1 MSFVAALLIILAL
14 VVIVILVV
22 AIRTILFTRSAEPR
36 PLPFPASLPEPE
48 IDPLEPAQH
57 LSAAIQI
64 DTVSHENPEDDD
76 HGKFAEL
83 HHLLENTYPLLHN
96 HLTREVLE
104 GGSLLY
110 TWRGQDETL
119 EPVLFMAHQDVVPVD
134 EHTREKWT
142 YPPFSGAIADGFIWG
157 RGAMDIKCQLIGV
170 MEAVEHLLNAGFKP
184 PRTVYLAF
192 GHDEE
197 VLGLGAPRIVDRL
210 KERGVRLHAVIDEG
224 TAVLDGVLPGIRGLT
239 AAIAVTEKGYLSLR
253 LTAESEGGHSSTPSS
268 ETSIGII
275 SRAIHR
281 LQSNPFPHKLKAVQ
295 PMFKAFI
302 PAASPLMKVAFA
314 NLWLFGGL
322 VRQKLSALPETAAS
336 IHTTTA
342 PTILRGGI
350 KENVLPSLA
359 EAVVNFRILPGETIA
374 EVIERVRMVIDDER
388 VKVTPISTS
397 AWEPSP
403 VSSSDCPAYH
413 HITTVTRELYPGTTC
428 APNAMLGATD
438 SRHYHAISDRVYRFT
453 PIISRK
459 NDLSRI
465 HGINERLSVE
475 NMHKM
480 VLFFY
485 RLIQRWASIVEE

>member
-1 MSFVAALLIILAL
+1 
-14 VVIVILVV
+14 
-22 AIRTILFTRSAEPR
+22 
-36 PLPFPASLPEPE
+36 
-48 IDPLEPAQH
+48 
-57 LSAAIQI
+57 
-64 DTVSHENPEDDD
+64 
-76 HGKFAEL
+76 
-83 HHLLENTYPLLHN
+83 
-96 HLTREVLE
+96 
-104 GGSLLY
+104 
-110 TWRGQDETL
+110 
-119 EPVLFMAHQDVVPVD
+119 MAHQDVVPVD

-157 RGAMDIKCQLIGV
+157 RGTMDIKCQLIGV
-170 MEAVEHLLNAGFKP
+170 MEAVEHLLEAGFKP
-184 PRTVYLAF
+184 LRSVYLAF

-197 VLGLGAPRIVDRL
+197 VLGLGAPRIVNLL
-210 KERGVRLHAVIDEG
+210 KGRGIRLHAVIDEG
-224 TAVLDGVLPGIRGLT
+224 TAVLDGVLPGFKGLT
-239 AAIAVTEKGYLSLR
+239 AAIAVTEKGYLSLK
-253 LTAESEGGHSSTPSS
+253 LTAESEGGHSSTPPS

-281 LQSNPFPHKLKAVQ
+281 LESNPFPYQLKSVE
-295 PMFKAFI
+295 PMFKAFS
-302 PAASPLMKVAFA
+302 PAASPLMKVGFA
-314 NLWLFGGL
+314 NLWLFSGV
-322 VRQKLSALPETAAS
+322 VRRQLAAQPETAAS

-374 EVIERVRMVIDDER
+374 QVIERVRNVIADER
-388 VKVTPISTS
+388 VQIAPISTS

-403 VSSSDCPAYH
+403 VSPSDCQAYR
-413 HITTVTRELYPGTTC
+413 HITTVVRELYPGTTC

-459 NDLSRI
+459 DDLPRI
-465 HGINERLSVE
+465 HGINERLSID

-485 RLIQRWASIVEE
+485 RIIQRWSSIDEK